1 MIWVRLTG
9 RAFRNMLRW
18 VARDP
23 LSAVHAILFSPMRV
37 LKHLIGVVVIFLV
50 ATLVLSSA
58 STSLLYFAKVRDG
71 SPIGS
76 IVQIGTMLI
85 LVGLLFRALVKPMVM
100 RFGFEGG
107 DSDTHGSA
115 RFATRDE
122 TRALDRTDG
131 LLIGR
136 DLKTK
141 RLMRYA
147 GPAHLLTIA
156 PTRSGKGV
164 GTIIPNLLEY
174 PFGLVCIDP
183 KGENAR
189 IAARQRSRFGPVH
202 ILDPFG
208 ITGVVG
214 AAAYNPLDRIDP
226 QGLDHADD
234 CMTLADA
241 LVHDAHNEMSE
252 AHWNEEAKA
261 LIAGLLLHIVETEPL
276 ATRTLATL
284 RDRLTLAPAA
294 FEKLLNDMQAQGGL
308 VARAAN
314 RHLGKSDREAAGV
327 LSSAQR
333 HTHFLDSPRMTAA
346 LGRSDFAFADI
357 KSAPATIFLVL
368 PPDRLDTYA
377 RWLRLMIAQ
386 ALTELARVPG
396 KAPWPVLFLLDEFAA
411 LGHLEP
417 VERAMGLMAGYG
429 IQLWPIL
436 QDIHQLRALY
446 GQRAGTFLSNAGVL
460 QIFGVNDQQSAQ
472 LVSDLLGQETVV
484 FETVS
489 RAIDAEESGLSFT
502 QHHTARAL
510 LTPDEVRTLK
520 PDRQLLFLAGQR
532 PIIAT
537 KLRYYADRE
546 FAGRFDQA

>member
-1 MIWVRLTG
+1 MLWVRLTG
-9 RAFRNMLRW
+9 RAFRNMLRY
-18 VARDP
+18 VASDP
-23 LSAVHAILFSPMRV
+23 LSTIHGILFSPLRL
-37 LKHLIGVVVIFLV
+37 LKHLAGVVILFLI
-50 ATLVLSSA
+50 ATLILTSGSA
-58 STSLLYFAKVRDG
+58 WIMLALKIHDGLLANTITLVST
-71 SPIGS
+71 
-76 IVQIGTMLI
+76 I
-85 LVGLLFRALVKPMVM
+85 LVLALTFRALVHPMVM
-100 RFGFEGG
+100 RFGYDETSG
-107 DSDTHGSA
+107 DTHGSA
-115 RFATRDE
+115 RFATGDE
-122 TRALDRTDG
+122 ASVLDRDDG

-136 DLKTK
+136 DTKTG

-261 LIAGLLLHIVETEPL
+261 LISGLLLHIVQTEPPI
-276 ATRTLATL
+276 TRTLATL

-294 FEKLLNDMQAQGGL
+294 FETLLTDMQARGGL

-333 HTHFLDSPRMTAA
+333 HTHFLDSPRMTAT
-346 LGRSDFAFADI
+346 LRRSDFAFGDI
-357 KSAPATIFLVL
+357 KTTPASIFLVL

-377 RWLRLMIAQ
+377 RWLRLMVAQ
-386 ALTELARVPG
+386 ALTELARAPG
-396 KAPWPVLFLLDEFAA
+396 KAPWPTLFLLDEFAA

-489 RAIDAEESGLSFT
+489 RAIDAEASGLSFT

>member
-1 MIWVRLTG
+1 MRWMRLTG
-9 RAFRNMLRW
+9 RAARNMLRY
-18 VARDP
+18 AMRDP
-23 LSAVHAILFSPMRV
+23 VGAFGEILVSPIRV
-37 LKHLIGVVVIFLV
+37 LRHLLGVIFL
-50 ATLVLSSA
+50 ALAAVLILGLGA
-58 STSLLYFAKVRDG
+58 
-71 SPIGS
+71 
-76 IVQIGTMLI
+76 MLI
-85 LVGLLFRALVKPMVM
+85 LHLAKVQESSPLANLIYLAVWAVVILFALRLLVAPMVM
-100 RFGFEGG
+100 RFGLEGVND
-107 DSDTHGSA
+107 DSHGSA

-122 TRALDRTDG
+122 TRILDRDDG

-136 DLKTK
+136 DTKTG

-202 ILDPFG
+202 ILDPFD
-208 ITGVVG
+208 ITGLATAG
-214 AAAYNPLDRIDP
+214 YNPLDRIDP
-226 QGLDHADD
+226 HGLDHADD

-241 LVHDAHNEMSE
+241 LVYDAHNEMTE

-261 LIAGLLLHIVETEPL
+261 LISGLLLHIVQTEPQ

-294 FEKLLNDMQAQGGL
+294 FETLLTDMQAQGGL

-333 HTHFLDSPRMTAA
+333 HTHFLDSPRMTAT
-346 LGRSDFAFADI
+346 LSQSDFAFGDI
-357 KSAPATIFLVL
+357 KTTPASIFLVL

-377 RWLRLMIAQ
+377 RWLRLMVAQ
-386 ALTELARVPG
+386 ALTELARAPG
-396 KAPWPVLFLLDEFAA
+396 KAPWPTLFLLDEFAA

-460 QIFGVNDQQSAQ
+460 QVFGVNDQQSAQ

-484 FETVS
+484 FETMS
-489 RAIDAEESGLSFT
+489 RVIDAQETGLSFS

-520 PDRQLLFLAGQR
+520 PDRQLLFLAGER
-532 PIIAT
+532 PIVAT

>member
-1 MIWVRLTG
+1 MTWIRLTG
-9 RAFRNMLRW
+9 RAFRNMLIW

-23 LSAVHAILFSPMRV
+23 LAAIHVVLLSPLRV
-37 LKHLIGVVVIFLV
+37 LHHLIGVIVLFLLAALVVTGGGAWLLHI
-50 ATLVLSSA
+50 AKIPDG
-58 STSLLYFAKVRDG
+58 SLLG
-71 SPIGS
+71 SA
-76 IVQIGTMLI
+76 VELVTMLI
-85 LVGLLFRALVKPMVM
+85 PFALVFRALVRPMVM
-100 RFGFEGG
+100 RFGYEGSG
-107 DSDTHGSA
+107 GDTHGSA

-122 TRALDRTDG
+122 TRGLDRGDG

-136 DLKTK
+136 NTKTG

-164 GTIIPNLLEY
+164 GTIIPNLLDY
-174 PFGLVCIDP
+174 PSGLVCIDP

-189 IAARQRSRFGPVH
+189 IAARQRARFGPVH

-208 ITGVVG
+208 ITGLPTAG
-214 AAAYNPLDRIDP
+214 YNPLDRIYP
-226 QGLDHADD
+226 HGLDHADD

-261 LIAGLLLHIVETEPL
+261 LIAGLLLHIVQTEPP

-284 RDRLTLAPAA
+284 RDRLTLAPAPFTA
-294 FEKLLNDMQAQGGL
+294 LLTAMQAQGGL

-333 HTHFLDSPRMTAA
+333 HTHFLDSPRMTTT
-346 LGRSDFAFADI
+346 LGRSDFTFADI
-357 KSAPATIFLVL
+357 KAAPASIFLVL

-377 RWLRLMIAQ
+377 RWLRLMVAQ
-386 ALTELARVPG
+386 ALTELARAPG
-396 KAPWPVLFLLDEFAA
+396 KAPSPVLFLLDEFAA

-460 QIFGVNDQQSAQ
+460 QIFGVNDHQSAQ

-489 RAIDAEESGLSFT
+489 RAIDAEETGLSFS
-502 QHHTARAL
+502 QHHTGRAL
-510 LTPDEVRTLK
+510 LTPDEVRTLS
-520 PDRQLLFLAGQR
+520 PDRQLLFLAGRR

-546 FAGRFDQA
+546 FAGRFDKT